1 MHETMDETA
10 DTMAVA
16 IRLRRARLAAG
27 LELSDIGQRT
37 RISPSILRWID
48 DGQFQRLPAG
58 IYARSYIRA
67 FAQAVGLDPA
77 EILASL
83 EHQLSPGT
91 DIAEAEA
98 KRAER
103 ASRVSPEWLRTAA
116 AAVTDAA
123 LLSVLYGLVLGATA
137 AVCGRPLA
145 DLLGPGL
152 PALLV
157 MVVLLTTIYFVV
169 FAGVEGR
176 TPGMRVFGLA
186 PYYVSGP
193 IRLQVIALRALR
205 VFVAEA
211 SFGVELASRRS
222 APRDVTTAAPYGSRS
237 TP

>member
-67 FAQAVGLDPA
+67 FAEAVGLDPA

-83 EHQLSPGT
+83 EQQLPPG
-91 DIAEAEA
+91 AVMAAEA
-98 KRAER
+98 KPAAR

-123 LLSVLYGLVLGATA
+123 LLSVMYGLVLGATA